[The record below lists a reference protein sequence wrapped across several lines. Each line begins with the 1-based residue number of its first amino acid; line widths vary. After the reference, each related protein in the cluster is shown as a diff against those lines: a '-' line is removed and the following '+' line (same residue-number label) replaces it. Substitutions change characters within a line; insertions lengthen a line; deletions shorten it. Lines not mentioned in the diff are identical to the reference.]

1 MEDLSLYYNDAMK
14 IIKEKGIEVDD
25 RYSVSKGTNLDSNIS
40 ELEDGVVVIVNDKKS
55 TILSEI
61 SYYYN
66 YKNKVLYKYENEK
79 FERI

>member
-25 RYSVSKGTNLDSNIS
+25 GYSVSKGTNLNSNIS